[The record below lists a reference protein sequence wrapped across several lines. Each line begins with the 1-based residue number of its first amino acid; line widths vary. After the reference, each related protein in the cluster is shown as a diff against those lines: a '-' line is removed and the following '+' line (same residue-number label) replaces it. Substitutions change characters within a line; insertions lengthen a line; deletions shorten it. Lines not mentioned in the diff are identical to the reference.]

1 MIIGCC
7 PKDQIGLY
15 NVKASEEEVRL
26 MHLFLSESRV
36 VFFEPLKNDVMC
48 QVRYQQNEFTSSLR
62 KLLVHTAT
70 DKEPGNYIEC
80 IEPGNMYNQGLW
92 RIVENAETDFSDP
105 LKEKERVRIGRQ
117 IIRIAKIFRTK
128 TPQSLAKS
136 QTSVG
141 PQQSEPTPPQTTSLK
156 YINYGAQPQ
165 SNRNVSDIVSARQI
179 SGQNISNSGKN
190 IDIPLCRICFER
202 ESDSKP
208 FTPELCKCKNM
219 PVHVHCLRT
228 WMSNKIQQTN
238 FKNMCY
244 YDITQL
250 SCEVCHEH
258 ISPMVTVKGQEVFLV
273 SINIL
278 NQNDIVVFEVFELS
292 RDKIKG
298 ILVVDFSIPGEK
310 NEVILGRSED
320 CDILF
325 KDVSI
330 SRKHAKF
337 VWKNGQLFV
346 FNIES
351 KFGTVRR
358 VDGRCPIAECK
369 NRRFVIDKFLIAF
382 HMTTGKKRC
391 KCVRKAKYKVIM
403 NPIDSNPMLL
413 RIDPPKQIIDENI
426 AQKAMVK
433 KEKPEQ
439 DLLPQQPKSAQE
451 VARVQPSPPVRPPPV
466 MQVTSRS
473 NKHLQPPNELPQTIP
488 APLPPKPNENEPQPK
503 SLRIIDK
510 GNLPDIPNSSMDD
523 MTNSNDLIA
532 QEFAK
537 DPPANTKYP
546 ELANRITS
554 SRRLLDILA
563 EQGGKIET
571 IEEEASQEEDLQGE
585 TTEQELR
592 RIEAQNIQIIANQNQ
607 MYRMN
612 TESSRTISNLYLG
625 SFKAYHFD

>member
-1 MIIGCC
+1 
-7 PKDQIGLY
+7 
-15 NVKASEEEVRL
+15 

-36 VFFEPLKNDVMC
+36 VFFEPLRNDVMC
-48 QVRYQQNEFTSSLR
+48 QVRYQQNEFTASLR
-62 KLLVHTAT
+62 KLLVHMAT
-70 DKEPGNYIEC
+70 DREPGNYIEC

-105 LKEKERVRIGRQ
+105 VREKERVRIGRQ
-117 IIRIAKIFRTK
+117 IIRVAKIF
-128 TPQSLAKS
+128 PSKS
-136 QTSVG
+136 QPALG
-141 PQQSEPTPPQTTSLK
+141 QSQLRMGQSQGSLGQSRGAPTPPQTTSLK
-156 YINYGAQPQ
+156 YINFGAQQQ
-165 SNRNVSDIVSARQI
+165 SNRNVSDLLSARQI
-179 SGQNISNSGKN
+179 GGQSVGDSGKN
-190 IDIPLCRICFER
+190 LDIPVCRICFER

-219 PVHVHCLRT
+219 PVHVHCLRI

-258 ISPMVTVKGQEVFLV
+258 INPMITVKGEEVFLV

-278 NQNDIVVFEVFELS
+278 SQNDTVVFEVFELS

-298 ILVVDFSIPGEK
+298 ILVVDFSVPGEK

-337 VWKNGQLFV
+337 VWRNGQLFV

-358 VDGRCPIAECK
+358 VEGRYPIAECK
-369 NRRFVIDKFLIAF
+369 DKRFVIDKFLVAF
-382 HMTTGKKRC
+382 HMTLGKKRC
-391 KCVRKAKYKVIM
+391 KCVRRAKYKVIM
-403 NPIDSNPMLL
+403 NPIDTNPALL
-413 RIDPPKQIIDENI
+413 RVDPPKPTPVLETV
-426 AQKAMVK
+426 QKDMSK
-433 KEKPEQ
+433 KEKPETENQ
-439 DLLPQQPKSAQE
+439 LQQRTAPE
-451 VARVQPSPPVRPPPV
+451 NGRVQPSAPVRPPPV
-466 MQVTSRS
+466 MQLSSRS
-473 NKHLQPPNELPQTIP
+473 NKHLQPPVDAQQTIP
-488 APLPPKPNENEPQPK
+488 APPPKPAEPQPK

-510 GNLPDIPNSSMDD
+510 GNLPDIPNGSIDE
-523 MTNSNDLIA
+523 MTSSNDLIA

-537 DPPANTKYP
+537 DPPSNAKYADP
-546 ELANRITS
+546 GHRVTS

-563 EQGGKIET
+563 EHGGKIET

-592 RIEAQNIQIIANQNQ
+592 RIEAQNNQIIAHQNQ
-607 MYRMN
+607 MYRMS